1 MPLYLLNRQGTFYY
15 HRRIPASILK
25 ANPSLKPVLRISL
38 GTGRK
43 SEAIKIA
50 HRLNVMFDEFAKQ
63 YFQTPEEYT
72 EAKVMLQRFEHATCL
87 TCLSTTDINKFFE
100 KYGSEA
106 AEKIGKAR
114 RVAELQKLERIPTIQ
129 INENKNTTPGR
140 HLSELIEPFLDNL
153 KRKNGWKQVN
163 DSEDKYRHV
172 LGLLIDLVDKP
183 ANLLVKGDL
192 VKAKDLFLKLPNI
205 RKFTQYRGKSA
216 KELYKINIPQEHT
229 LSNNTIKQHAD
240 KLVTFLNW
248 LFDNDHCSENF
259 SKVFKD
265 IVKTIKKEG
274 KDFYTEEQLK
284 VLFNPTNYKTL
295 ELSRYWIPLI
305 ALHTG
310 ARINEI
316 CQLDVE
322 DIKQIGDVWVFD
334 INEDDDRKSVK
345 RESSKRIIPIHSK
358 LLQLGLLQFVES
370 RRGKKKLFN
379 VTYTE
384 KNGYAGVI
392 GKWWIR
398 WQKQCGIEDNVSFHS
413 FRKTVINYFNQ
424 TLELPEVAHAYY
436 TGHAQQGNEGIKT
449 YTKEKPL
456 PEAKTMFNKLVFSID
471 YDNLNKIS

>member
-50 HRLNVMFDEFAKQ
+50 NRLNVMFDEFAKQ
-63 YFQTPEEYT
+63 YFQTPEEYA
-72 EAKVMLQRFEHATCL
+72 EAKVMLKRFEHATCL

-205 RKFTQYRGKSA
+205 RKFTQGG
-216 KELYKINIPQEHT
+216 E
-229 LSNNTIKQHAD
+229 
-240 KLVTFLNW
+240 
-248 LFDNDHCSENF
+248 
-259 SKVFKD
+259 
-265 IVKTIKKEG
+265 
-274 KDFYTEEQLK
+274 
-284 VLFNPTNYKTL
+284 
-295 ELSRYWIPLI
+295 
-305 ALHTG
+305 
-310 ARINEI
+310 
-316 CQLDVE
+316 
-322 DIKQIGDVWVFD
+322 
-334 INEDDDRKSVK
+334 
-345 RESSKRIIPIHSK
+345 
-358 LLQLGLLQFVES
+358 GLL
-370 RRGKKKLFN
+370 
-379 VTYTE
+379 
-384 KNGYAGVI
+384 
-392 GKWWIR
+392 
-398 WQKQCGIEDNVSFHS
+398 
-413 FRKTVINYFNQ
+413 
-424 TLELPEVAHAYY
+424 
-436 TGHAQQGNEGIKT
+436 
-449 YTKEKPL
+449 
-456 PEAKTMFNKLVFSID
+456 
-471 YDNLNKIS
+471 